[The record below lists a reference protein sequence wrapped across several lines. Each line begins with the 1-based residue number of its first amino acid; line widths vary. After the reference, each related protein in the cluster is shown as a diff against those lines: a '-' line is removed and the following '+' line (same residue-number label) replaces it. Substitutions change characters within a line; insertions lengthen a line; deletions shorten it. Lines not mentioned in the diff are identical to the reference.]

1 MLAPS
6 RIVLAAIA
14 LLGCSNCASMTV
26 PGDCTD
32 FLASSSQRSDQY
44 SYAREGKGHTPVE
57 QLNCLALA
65 GDRRAQL
72 ELGKRYELGLGVERD
87 DERAAKLYETA
98 SADIPEHT
106 AIYTPPV
113 RLQGR
118 GQTMLIENPNAG
130 DGLAEAKYRFGGMLI
145 EGRGI
150 DRDRRRGEKLQ
161 REALEMGFP
170 GETPPKDRL
179 LR

>member
-1 MLAPS
+1 MLSPA
-6 RIVLAAIA
+6 RIALSAIV
-14 LLGCSNCASMTV
+14 LLGCSNCASVTV

-32 FLASSSQRSDQY
+32 FLASSSHGFDQY
-44 SYAREGKGHTPVE
+44 SSAREGKTHAPVE
-57 QLNCLALA
+57 QLNCLALS
-65 GDRRAQL
+65 GERRAQL

-87 DERAAKLYETA
+87 DERAAELYEA
-98 SADIPEHT
+98 AAADIPKQT

-130 DGLAEAKYRFGGMLI
+130 DGLAEAKYRFGRMLI

-161 REALEMGFP
+161 REALEMGFL
-170 GETPPKDRL
+170 GEAPPIDRL
-179 LR
+179 PR